1 MNSKNVSFLL
11 PTLNE
16 KKSLIKTVKIIFRNC
31 DKHIKEIL
39 IITSKKTNINTLNII
54 KNIKKKYKNI
64 KIIVQTL
71 PGLGGAYKSGIK
83 AAKGKYTIIMSTDL
97 ETNPETC
104 IRLINKIKKENTDV
118 VLASRWLK
126 KNSFDNYGKFKILL
140 NYFFQKIISYLYNT
154 NLTDLSHCFGIRKTK
169 ILKSTI
175 CKHND
180 HSYMLEIVLRIL
192 KKNYKHSE
200 VYTKM
205 ISRSEGTSNKN
216 FKDYFNYLFIALK
229 VYILK

>member
-1 MNSKNVSFLL
+1 MV
-11 PTLNE
+11 
-16 KKSLIKTVKIIFRNC
+16 
-31 DKHIKEIL
+31 
-39 IITSKKTNINTLNII
+39 
-54 KNIKKKYKNI
+54 
-64 KIIVQTL
+64 
-71 PGLGGAYKSGIK
+71 
-83 AAKGKYTIIMSTDL
+83 
-97 ETNPETC
+97 
-104 IRLINKIKKENTDV
+104 
-118 VLASRWLK
+118 K

-169 ILKSTI
+169 ILKTTM
-175 CKHND
+175 CKNND

-216 FKDYFNYLFIALK
+216 FINYFNYLFVALK
-229 VYILK
+229 VYF